1 MFGQTEGLS
10 CLFLFLYLTI
20 HLGSVS
26 INGKTVPFL
35 QGSIMNAGLF
45 CSKDSCDSC
54 R

>member
-26 INGKTVPFL
+26 INGKQFRL
-35 QGSIMNAGLF
+35 YKEA
-45 CSKDSCDSC
+45 
-54 R
+54 